1 MRAIF
6 VVKTH
11 TLELIKMNKTY
22 YVYKHI
28 NKETKEVFYVGKGT
42 INNERKNYDRKL
54 EESKSRRNEVWL
66 EYVKSINYNYDIE
79 VVQEF
84 KNEQDAL
91 KFEYELQKYYWSIG
105 QCQCSLVYGEE
116 WDKHNKINV
125 WGNVERN
132 KKISNA
138 NKGKTKTQEQKEK
151 ISNTLKGRYC
161 RENNPNKIKVVKLS
175 LENEFICIYESLAEA
190 SRDVNGYASHINRC
204 CNGKLKK
211 HKGFKWMYLK
221 DYKKIKER

>member
-1 MRAIF
+1 
-6 VVKTH
+6 
-11 TLELIKMNKTY
+11 MNKIY

-42 INNERKNYDRKL
+42 INNEYKKYDRKT
-54 EESKSRRNEVWL
+54 EESKSRRNKIWL
-66 EYVKSINYNYDIE
+66 QYVESINYNYDVE

-84 KNEQDAL
+84 ENEYDTL

-105 QCQCSLVYGEE
+105 QCQCSLAYGEE

-125 WGNVERN
+125 WNNDERN

-138 NKGKTKTQEQKEK
+138 NKGKIRTKEQKEK

-161 RENNPNKIKVVKLS
+161 RENNSNKRKVVKFS
-175 LENEFICIYESLAEA
+175 LENEFICIYDSLSEA
-190 SRDVNGYASHINRC
+190 SRDVNGCVSHISNC
-204 CNGKLKK
+204 CKGKLKK
-211 HKGFKWMYLK
+211 HKGFKWMFLE
-221 DYKKIKER
+221 DYIQELD

>member
-1 MRAIF
+1 MKGLF
-6 VVKTH
+6 LVKIH
-11 TLELIKMNKTY
+11 ILELIKMNKIY

-42 INNERKNYDRKL
+42 INNERKKYDRKT
-54 EESKSRRNEVWL
+54 EEGKSRRNEIWL
-66 EYVKSINYNYDIE
+66 RYVKSIDYNYDIE
-79 VVQEF
+79 VVREF
-84 KNEQDAL
+84 ENEYDAL

-116 WDKHNKINV
+116 WDKHNRTKV
-125 WGNVERN
+125 WGNDDRN

-138 NKGKTKTQEQKEK
+138 NKGKTRTKEQKEK

-175 LENEFICIYESLAEA
+175 LKNEFICVYDSLSDA
-190 SRDVNGYASHINRC
+190 SRDVNGSASHVSNC
-204 CNGKLKK
+204 CKGKLKK
-211 HKGFKWMYLK
+211 HKGFKWKYLK
-221 DYKKIKER
+221 DFIQEDK